1 PDSPAGA
8 GCGGGLL
15 YMEIPPTGKN
25 CPYLRAAHYSRKYP
39 SGKVNLPERQRK
51 GALGHIPG
59 CPDSG
64 QINERSGDMA
74 WILDDTRPIY
84 LQIEDLIKTN
94 IIAGVYQPGQ
104 KLPSVRDLA
113 AEASVNPN
121 TMQKALTELE
131 RSGLVY
137 TQRTSG
143 RFITEDIS
151 KMTELKEQ
159 LAREQ

>member
-1 PDSPAGA
+1 
-8 GCGGGLL
+8 
-15 YMEIPPTGKN
+15 
-25 CPYLRAAHYSRKYP
+25 
-39 SGKVNLPERQRK
+39 
-51 GALGHIPG
+51 
-59 CPDSG
+59 
-64 QINERSGDMA
+64 MA
-74 WILDDTRPIY
+74 WILDDSRPIY

-143 RFITEDIS
+143 RFITEDVS

-159 LAREQ
+159 IAREQIQLFLKNMEQLGLTRDDIRRLLEKEWKEES

>member
-1 PDSPAGA
+1 
-8 GCGGGLL
+8 
-15 YMEIPPTGKN
+15 
-25 CPYLRAAHYSRKYP
+25 
-39 SGKVNLPERQRK
+39 
-51 GALGHIPG
+51 
-59 CPDSG
+59 
-64 QINERSGDMA
+64 MA

-159 LAREQ
+159 LAREQIQLFLKNMEQLGLSRDDIRRLLEKEWRDEES

>member
-1 PDSPAGA
+1 
-8 GCGGGLL
+8 
-15 YMEIPPTGKN
+15 
-25 CPYLRAAHYSRKYP
+25 
-39 SGKVNLPERQRK
+39 
-51 GALGHIPG
+51 
-59 CPDSG
+59 
-64 QINERSGDMA
+64 MA

-159 LAREQ
+159 LAREQIQLFLKDMEQLGLSRDDIRRLLEKEWREEES